1 MATNAYLTYHDGK
14 LEVPEELRE
23 ELHLKEGARLKV
35 VASGGR
41 IVLDQEDIKPATSDI
56 DWHTL
61 RGALAGI
68 NVDFN
73 AELEADRLRE
83 NELDARLG

>member
-23 ELHLKEGARLKV
+23 VLHLTDGARLRLV
-35 VASGGR
+35 SSAGH
-41 IVLDQEDIKPATSDI
+41 IVLDWEHPNTHDSKV
-56 DWHTL
+56 DWRSL
-61 RGALAGI
+61 RGALSDI
-68 NVDFN
+68 KVDFN
-73 AELEADRLRE
+73 AELEVDRVRE

>member
-1 MATNAYLTYHDGK
+1 MATNAYITYHDGK

-23 ELHLKEGARLKV
+23 ELRLKEGARLKV

-41 IVLDQEDIKPATSDI
+41 IVLDQEDIEPVSPRI

-68 NVDFN
+68 DIDFN

-83 NELDARLG
+83 NELDARMG